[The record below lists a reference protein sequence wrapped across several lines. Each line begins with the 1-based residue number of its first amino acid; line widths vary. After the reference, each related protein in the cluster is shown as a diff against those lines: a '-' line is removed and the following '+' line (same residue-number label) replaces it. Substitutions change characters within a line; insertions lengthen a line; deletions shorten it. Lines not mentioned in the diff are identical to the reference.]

1 MTLEVN
7 IFPIPQ
13 PQENFYRHMMGNQ
26 MFGLWWQG
34 VFVGK

>member
-13 PQENFYRHMMGNQ
+13 PQENFYRCMMGNQ
-26 MFGLWWQG
+26 IFGLWWQG
-34 VFVGK
+34 LFVGK